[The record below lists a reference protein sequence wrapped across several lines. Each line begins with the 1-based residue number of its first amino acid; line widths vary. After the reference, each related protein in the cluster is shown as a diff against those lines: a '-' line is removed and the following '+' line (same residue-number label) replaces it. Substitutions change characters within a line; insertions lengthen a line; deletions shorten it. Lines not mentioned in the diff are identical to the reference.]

1 MKTLKDMRDEI
12 IQFNEAIGTAFIAY
26 VDAKDSNAQKSYKRI
41 IEYQRK
47 TIEELIKLY
56 WHLRD
61 KEEDEVEDACVD
73 DEGTTWAKRR

>member
-1 MKTLKDMRDEI
+1 MKTLKDLRDEI
-12 IQFNEAIGTAFIAY
+12 IGFNEAIGAAFITY
-26 VDAKDSNAQKSYKRI
+26 LDAKDSNAQKSYKRI

-61 KEEDEVEDACVD
+61 EDRNEDEEF
-73 DEGTTWAKRR
+73 E